1 MKAVIFDMDG
11 ILIDSENLVAQC
23 WMEIAVEK
31 HIEGIGETI
40 RRCTGLNK
48 NDTRQLVLD
57 TYGPEFPYDEL
68 AARAS
73 GRFQELVAEK
83 GLPVKKGARE
93 VLQFLRDRQVPIGL
107 ASSTREAMV
116 QKEMTDLGLIG
127 FFEQI
132 VGGDAVEHS
141 KPNPEIYLIACG
153 KMGFAPADCMAVED
167 SPNGIRAASAA
178 GMETVMVPD
187 LVAPDEEM
195 MRTADHIFP
204 DLIAFMEYLDKNEGW
219 EA

>member
-23 WMEIAVEK
+23 WMEIAAEN
-31 HIEGIGETI
+31 HMEGIEETI

-48 NDTRQLVLD
+48 NDTRQLVMD
-57 TYGPEFPYDEL
+57 TYGPDFPYDEL
-68 AARAS
+68 SARAS
-73 GRFQELVAEK
+73 RRFQELVAEN
-83 GLPVKKGARE
+83 GLPMKKGARE
-93 VLQFLRDRQVPIGL
+93 ILQFLRDRQVPIGL

-127 FFEQI
+127 FFDQI

-153 KMGFAPADCMAVED
+153 KMGYAPADCMAVED

-195 MRTADHIFP
+195 MCTADHIFT
-204 DLIAFMEYLDKNEGW
+204 DLIEFMEYLDKNEGW
-219 EA
+219 KA

>member
-11 ILIDSENLVAQC
+11 ILIDSENLVGQC
-23 WMEIAVEK
+23 WMEIAAEQ
-31 HIEGIGETI
+31 HIEGMSETI
-40 RRCTGLNK
+40 RKCIGLNK
-48 NDTRQLVLD
+48 NDTRQLVMD
-57 TYGPEFPYDEL
+57 TYGPDFPYDEFATL
-68 AARAS
+68 AS
-73 GRFQELVAEK
+73 SRFQELVAMK
-83 GLPVKKGARE
+83 GLPMKKGVRE
-93 VLQFLRDRQVPIGL
+93 ILQFLRDRKIPIGL
-107 ASSTREAMV
+107 ASSTREV
-116 QKEMTDLGLIG
+116 TVRRQMTDLGLID
-127 FFEQI
+127 FFDQI